1 MKGSV
6 VFPVYSA
13 GSVVMISLGSLMF
26 FGEKLKKLEMIS
38 LGMVLI
44 SLIIINI

>member
-1 MKGSV
+1 
-6 VFPVYSA
+6 
-13 GSVVMISLGSLMF
+13 MF

-44 SLIIINI
+44 SLIIINIRVSRKEGPPKDSMVIPLN